1 MNNDNNNKLNILI
14 YLSEK
19 FNISY
24 NIIINIFSYSDNI
37 NMINNNNNIIND
49 NKNNIISNN
58 KNNNKLIFH
67 LLTNNKPHIKKEAWV
82 IIIISNNILNNST
95 TTTCNIMTKL
105 YTDVGT
111 QDINFY
117 YNQDIFREGLH
128 LLINFFEL
136 SNDDVDMPDADDNFI
151 DMVVT

>member
-1 MNNDNNNKLNILI
+1 MNNDNNKLNVLI

-24 NIIINIFSYSDNI
+24 NIVINIFSYSNNI
-37 NMINNNNNIIND
+37 NMINNNNNIIC
-49 NKNNIISNN
+49 NN
-58 KNNNKLIFH
+58 KNNNKLFFH

-82 IIIISNNILNNST
+82 IIIISNNILNTS
-95 TTTCNIMTKL
+95 TTCNIMTKL

-151 DMVVT
+151 DMVVA